1 MKKLLLCGILGIL
14 SQQLIAE
21 PILKV
26 ININQELEMENENG
40 KQDFDDVWLWNKVN
54 LTYGDWIFGLTAGKD
69 WAIDLGD
76 DGAHSKT
83 GRVQLN
89 ASKKI
94 NKDLILGV
102 AWRMEKIRRMAAFA
116 RTVLGYG
123 GP

>member
-94 NKDLILGV
+94 NKD
-102 AWRMEKIRRMAAFA
+102 
-116 RTVLGYG
+116 
-123 GP
+123 